1 MKNNERPLDHDTRP
15 CVERSRVG
23 RHGSRW
29 FLTGCLALGVVAG
42 TPGVGI
48 GEPQVS
54 EAPKPESERRP
65 GAGVIVLMPV
75 SDQTQDHLRLAAT
88 FVVTGDILAGSRLV
102 ATAILPY
109 SGQRVVLRNFSPQ
122 PFSVHGGPCPGAVRP
137 DLSECSTATSYP
149 LTGFGLPTPS
159 LPVGAVVEVSLRS
172 GPTDG
177 QVADFH
183 IKTVESMRGIAQ
195 AGDGTITVFGR
206 FNPTLPA
213 EVYLGLYLRPFRQVA
228 ISVAADRIVVDPKN
242 DAAMP
247 RWTPDLYPVTVC
259 QPGIGC
265 DSLLLRL
272 RLRP

>member
-1 MKNNERPLDHDTRP
+1 
-15 CVERSRVG
+15 
-23 RHGSRW
+23 
-29 FLTGCLALGVVAG
+29 
-42 TPGVGI
+42 
-48 GEPQVS
+48 
-54 EAPKPESERRP
+54 
-65 GAGVIVLMPV
+65 MPV

-102 ATAILPY
+102 AIAILPY
-109 SGQRVVLRNFSPQ
+109 SGQRVVLRDFSPQ
-122 PFSVHGGPCPGAVRP
+122 PFSVHGGPCLGAVRP

-159 LPVGAVVEVSLRS
+159 LPVGSVVEVSLRS
-172 GPTDG
+172 GPADG

-183 IKTVESMRGIAQ
+183 IKTVESMRGVAQ
-195 AGDGTITVFGR
+195 AGDGTIMVFGS

-213 EVYLGLYLRPFRQVA
+213 EVYLGLYLRPFRQSAV
-228 ISVAADRIVVDPKN
+228 SVAADRIVVDPKN

-272 RLRP
+272 RLLP